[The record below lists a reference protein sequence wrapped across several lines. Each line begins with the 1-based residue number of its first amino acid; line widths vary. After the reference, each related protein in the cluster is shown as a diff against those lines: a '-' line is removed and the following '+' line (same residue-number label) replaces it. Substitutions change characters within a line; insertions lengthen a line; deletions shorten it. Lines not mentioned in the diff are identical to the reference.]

1 MTHLS
6 EEEYLDTLQ
15 RMDSRFKEL
24 PEPDENAPES
34 ELAKK
39 IRKHCKDNG
48 LPCLIF
54 PQTPAVKRFLPPG
67 WPDGEIILMGVS
79 PLYLELKKVKGGRK
93 SQAQKDMATM
103 FAYLGNP
110 IYECKTYKR
119 FLELLYSKGHQP
131 TPPRYDDVYARGMK
145 W

>member
-1 MTHLS
+1 MTHYS
-6 EEEYLDTLQ
+6 EEEYMEMQ
-15 RMDSRFKEL
+15 RHCSIPLNEQSFMDST
-24 PEPDENAPES
+24 DAPES

-131 TPPRYDDVYARGMK
+131 TPPGMMRSMSEE
-145 W
+145 